1 MFNKFMQEA
10 LNEAEKSLHL
20 SEVPVGA
27 VVVKDGI
34 IIGRGHNLKETSN
47 DGTMHAEII
56 AIKNACRNLNNW
68 RLSDCDL
75 FVTLEPCPMCA
86 GAIIE
91 TRIRRVY
98 IGAENANSGAAGT
111 VYDILGKRSLNST
124 SDIYFGIMEE
134 ECKNLLKNFFEKL
147 R

>member
-20 SEVPVGA
+20 GEVPVGA

-68 RLSDCDL
+68 RLSNCDL
-75 FVTLEPCPMCA
+75 FVTLEPCLMCA

-111 VYDILGKRSLNST
+111 VYDILGKKSLNST
-124 SDIYFGIMEE
+124 SDIYFGIMGE